1 MVQVDAKMFGVSSTV
16 TLIQPGRKAT
26 VTDLHP
32 VIKPSNLHKTSSLAL
47 EIKLNNICV
56 TFTILGLVDWWNLVS
71 ELKIGQTLCGS
82 DLFGAQKG
90 VRISLALSQFL
101 PTNPKGLTPFGIGP
115 ELLCA

>member
-16 TLIQPGRKAT
+16 TLIQPGRKAA

-56 TFTILGLVDWWNLVS
+56 TFTIPGLVECGKRIKDWTN
-71 ELKIGQTLCGS
+71 
-82 DLFGAQKG
+82 
-90 VRISLALSQFL
+90 SLW
-101 PTNPKGLTPFGIGP
+101 I
-115 ELLCA
+115 